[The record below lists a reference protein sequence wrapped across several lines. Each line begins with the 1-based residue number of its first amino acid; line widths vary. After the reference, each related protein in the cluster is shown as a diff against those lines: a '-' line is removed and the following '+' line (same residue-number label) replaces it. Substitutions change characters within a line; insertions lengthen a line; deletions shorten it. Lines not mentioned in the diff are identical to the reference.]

1 MASAGTSRYQRTG
14 RSALSPISILLVGLL
29 LLLAF
34 TSVLPLVRLFARA
47 FDGDA
52 LGWVFQNR
60 QAVRALVNT
69 LRVSLAVALGAGVL
83 GALLTLL
90 LQQFRVPGRNALRLL
105 LLLPLVVP
113 PHILALAWLSWVGPR
128 GLLSRGIAALFGFE
142 RVPWTL
148 YGEAGM
154 ILLLTVFAL
163 PVSFLTISAAFS
175 RLPVSLD
182 EAAQLEGAG
191 PWQVARHVTLPLL
204 APHVLAGMMLA
215 FLAAAG
221 NFGITALLGIP
232 GRFITLPTLI
242 YQRVTNFSSG
252 GLNQAAAVS
261 LLLVV
266 VALLAMAFQ
275 RQTNRRAAQVE
286 TQLTPRVLRPLG
298 ARGTWL
304 AAFTWVLA
312 AFGAIGPFLALLVTS
327 LSRAYGLPLALDS
340 FDFRH
345 FHFVLTEL
353 ESFPRALVNSLLLAT
368 GASVLAAG
376 LATQLGYVLIKLRR
390 GGAVLQFLVDLP
402 YILPGIVF
410 ALALILAWLP
420 SPIPGIRL
428 YGTIWLL
435 GIAYVGHFLAF
446 ALQPIQAA
454 WRQLDPRLEEAAQL
468 DGATLLQALRHVLL
482 PILAPTVIVATLLV
496 FLNAV
501 SEISLSSLLAG
512 SGTETLGWLIYGLE
526 QAGTGQPAAALS
538 VVLLLVIGGIGGVG
552 WCVLR
557 FLSHLNRT
565 SRGRTFLRRLSRP
578 PHPPPTCRSSPT
590 R

>member
-1 MASAGTSRYQRTG
+1 MDTLTGTRRPRPAT
-14 RSALSPISILLVGLL
+14 RLALGPISIVLVGLL
-29 LLLAF
+29 LLLGF
-34 TSVLPLVRLFARA
+34 TSVLPLGRLFARA

-52 LGWVFQNR
+52 LSWVFQNR

-69 LRVSLAVALGAGVL
+69 LRVSLAVALLSGTF
-83 GALLTLL
+83 GALLALL
-90 LQQFRVPGRNALRLL
+90 LQRFLVPGRNLLRLL

-113 PHILALAWLSWVGPR
+113 PHILALAWLSWLGPR
-128 GLLSRGIAALFGFE
+128 GLFSRALAGMFGLE

-154 ILLLTVFAL
+154 ILLLTIFAL
-163 PVSFLTISAAFS
+163 PVAYLTISAALG
-175 RLPVSLD
+175 RLPASLD

-191 PWQVARHVTLPLL
+191 PWQVARFVTLPLL
-204 APHVLAGMMLA
+204 APHILAGMMLA

-266 VALLAMAFQ
+266 VAVIAMTVQ
-275 RQTNRRAAQVE
+275 RYINRSAAQVE
-286 TQLTPRVLRPLG
+286 TQLRVVPPRRLG
-298 ARGTWL
+298 RAGKWL
-304 AAFTWVLA
+304 TGLIWITAVFVAV
-312 AFGAIGPFLALLVTS
+312 GPFLALVHTS
-327 LSRAYGLPLALDS
+327 LSRAYGLPFELSS
-340 FDFRH
+340 FDLRH
-345 FHFVLTEL
+345 YAFVLTEL
-353 ESFPRALVNSLLLAT
+353 DSFPRALANSLLLAT
-368 GASVLAAG
+368 GASALAAT
-376 LATQLGYVLIKLRR
+376 LATLLGYVLIKLRR
-390 GGAVLQFLVDLP
+390 GGALLQFVVDLP

-410 ALALILAWLP
+410 SLALILAWLP
-420 SPIPGIRL
+420 SPLPGVRL

-454 WRQLDPRLEEAAQL
+454 WRQLDPKLEEAAQL
-468 DGATLLQALRHVLL
+468 DGANLLQALRHVLL
-482 PILAPTVIVATLLV
+482 PILAPTVLVAMLLV

-526 QAGTGQPAAALS
+526 QSGTGQPAAALS
-538 VVLLLVIGGIGGVG
+538 VVLLLILATIA
-552 WCVLR
+552 VLAW
-557 FLSHLNRT
+557 LA
-565 SRGRTFLRRLSRP
+565 RRLVVR
-578 PHPPPTCRSSPT
+578 RGA